1 MDVKTKLREKNNI
14 YTFIVLLDT
23 IIFFNFFKSFLIS
36 NNWISINNI
45 IFITFIFA
53 FWLILNYI
61 LGNYQFKNRKLFNV
75 FFKQF
80 FNSCFAIILY
90 TPFIIIFTFNYN
102 LTDIFSIIFLFSK
115 INFISFLIHI
125 LTFSI
130 NNFINRK
137 PLIWLFIGD
146 EKIFENLLIECKK
159 LEFNDKIIML
169 KDKKNINYDGII
181 IDDNLKDVNT
191 LEFKNN
197 ILLSNWL
204 GKYLQKYPVDLI
216 SNLFF
221 LDKSSFASNSLMQLR
236 IKEVFEK
243 LISMSLIIIFS
254 PLILI
259 SSIFIYLE
267 DGLPIFYSQNRNGL
281 FNKKI
286 KITKLR
292 TMKNNAEKDGVQ
304 WSKKN
309 DKRITKIGS
318 FIRKI
323 RVDELPQLI
332 SVLKGEM
339 SLIGP
344 RPERPE
350 IDLMLSKEIQ
360 NYNIR
365 YNLKPGL
372 SGWAQVN
379 YPYGASIQDAK
390 NKLSYDLYYVKNFS
404 NLLDIKIL
412 FMTIKLVF
420 NAKGAIAKK

>member
-1 MDVKTKLREKNNI
+1 MDIKTKLREKNNI

>member
-1 MDVKTKLREKNNI
+1 
-14 YTFIVLLDT
+14 
-23 IIFFNFFKSFLIS
+23 
-36 NNWISINNI
+36 
-45 IFITFIFA
+45 
-53 FWLILNYI
+53 
-61 LGNYQFKNRKLFNV
+61 
-75 FFKQF
+75 
-80 FNSCFAIILY
+80 
-90 TPFIIIFTFNYN
+90 
-102 LTDIFSIIFLFSK
+102 
-115 INFISFLIHI
+115 
-125 LTFSI
+125 
-130 NNFINRK
+130 
-137 PLIWLFIGD
+137 
-146 EKIFENLLIECKK
+146 
-159 LEFNDKIIML
+159 ML

>member
-1 MDVKTKLREKNNI
+1 
-14 YTFIVLLDT
+14 
-23 IIFFNFFKSFLIS
+23 
-36 NNWISINNI
+36 
-45 IFITFIFA
+45 
-53 FWLILNYI
+53 
-61 LGNYQFKNRKLFNV
+61 
-75 FFKQF
+75 
-80 FNSCFAIILY
+80 
-90 TPFIIIFTFNYN
+90 
-102 LTDIFSIIFLFSK
+102 
-115 INFISFLIHI
+115 
-125 LTFSI
+125 
-130 NNFINRK
+130 
-137 PLIWLFIGD
+137 
-146 EKIFENLLIECKK
+146 
-159 LEFNDKIIML
+159 
-169 KDKKNINYDGII
+169 
-181 IDDNLKDVNT
+181 
-191 LEFKNN
+191 
-197 ILLSNWL
+197 
-204 GKYLQKYPVDLI
+204 
-216 SNLFF
+216 
-221 LDKSSFASNSLMQLR
+221 MQLR

-243 LISMSLIIIFS
+243 LISMILIIIFL

-292 TMKNNAEKDGVQ
+292 TMKTNAEKDGIQ

-309 DKRITKIGS
+309 DKRITKIGN

-350 IDLMLSKEIQ
+350 IDLMLSKEIK
-360 NYNIR
+360 NYNVR
-365 YNLKPGL
+365 YNLKQGL

-390 NKLSYDLYYVKNFS
+390 NKFSYDLYYIKNFS

-420 NAKGAIAKK
+420 NARGAIAKKINPILFLKIFFLYF